1 MKTIYRVLLPLAVL
15 LLAGLLTWLMVR
27 SRPEVQLTPREV
39 TLPLV
44 RAMEV
49 PRSEHRFLVHAQ
61 GTVTPRTEIHMA
73 AEVAGRVVQVSD
85 TFADGGFFEAGE
97 TLLELDRRDY
107 ELAVTRAQA
116 GLAQAEV
123 RLQREEAEAE
133 VARQEWATLGEGQGG
148 ALLLREP
155 QLAEARAGVA
165 SARAIL
171 EAAMLDLERCRIQAP
186 FAGRV
191 RTKRADIGQFV
202 ARGEVVARVYAVD
215 YVEVRLPLPLEDL
228 GYLELPVPYRGE
240 TAGREGPSVRLRA
253 SVGGRRHEWE
263 GRIVRTE
270 GEIDP
275 RTRMLTA
282 VARVDDPYARSQD
295 WSRPPLAV
303 GLFVDA
309 EIEGR
314 AAGQVR
320 LAPRA
325 AVRLD
330 GRLMVVDRDNRL
342 RFRRVEILRMEGEWV
357 VFEEGLELGDR
368 VCLTPLEIAVD
379 GMEVR
384 LAEPEPLGLA
394 GSEGRVG

>member
-1 MKTIYRVLLPLAVL
+1 
-15 LLAGLLTWLMVR
+15 
-27 SRPEVQLTPREV
+27 
-39 TLPLV
+39 
-44 RAMEV
+44 
-49 PRSEHRFLVHAQ
+49 
-61 GTVTPRTEIHMA
+61 
-73 AEVAGRVVQVSD
+73 VSD

-97 TLLELDRRDY
+97 TLLELDPRDY

-116 GLAQAEV
+116 SLAQAEV
-123 RLQREEAEAE
+123 HLQREEAEAE
-133 VARQEWATLGEGQGG
+133 VARQEWATLGEGEAS

-155 QLAEARAGVA
+155 QLAEARVVVK

-171 EAAMLDLERCRIQAP
+171 EAARLDLERCRIQAP

-191 RTKRADIGQFV
+191 RTKRVDVGQFV

-228 GYLELPVPYRGE
+228 GYLELPVQYRGE
-240 TAGREGPSVRLRA
+240 TAGREGPRVRLRA
-253 SVGGRRHEWE
+253 SVGGQRHEWE

-282 VARVDDPYARSQD
+282 VARVDDPFARSQD

-314 AAGQVR
+314 TAGQVR

-325 AVRLD
+325 ALRLD

-342 RFRRVEILRMEGEWV
+342 RFRRVEILRKEGERV
-357 VFEEGLELGDR
+357 VIEDGLEPGDR
-368 VCLTPLEIAVD
+368 VCISPLEIAVD

-384 LAEPEPLGLA
+384 LAEPEPLGSA
-394 GSEGRVG
+394 GNQGRVG